1 MLTEWEHLKS
11 VICVVPQKIRFF
23 AAKYFNMKKRVNVVT
38 MGCSKNLV
46 DSEVLLNQLERG
58 KFEVMHDSNETG
70 FDAVFV
76 NTCGFIH
83 DAKQESIDM
92 ILDYAEAKKRG
103 EIDKLFV
110 MGCLSE
116 RYQKDLETEIPEV
129 DKYFGKFD
137 MKAMVD
143 ELKVTY
149 QPEYIY
155 ERKITTPSHFAYLK
169 ISEGCNRSCSFCAI
183 PKMTGRHQS
192 RTIESLVKEARYLA
206 KKGVKELLVIAQDL
220 SYYGIDIYGK
230 NRLAELMQ
238 EISKVD
244 GIEWIRLHYLYPTK
258 FPTDILPIMRDNPK
272 VCKYLDM
279 PLQHISNP
287 VLKNMLR
294 HVTREETES
303 LIKKIKTEVPG
314 VVLRTTMLVGF
325 PGETDADFNELKQ
338 FIEETKFERLGV
350 FPYSEEDG
358 TYAAKLFA
366 DDVPEELKQ
375 ARADKIMEVQQL
387 ISAQLNQQKIGQ
399 CFKVI
404 IDRREDGFF
413 VGRTEFDSPEVDGEV
428 LVSSDVELKKGTF
441 VNVEITGAEDYDLYA
456 KVV

>member
-1 MLTEWEHLKS
+1 MT
-11 VICVVPQKIRFF
+11 
-23 AAKYFNMKKRVNVVT
+23 KKRVNVVT

-70 FDAVFV
+70 FDAVFI

-103 EIDKLFV
+103 EINKLFV

-116 RYQKDLETEIPEV
+116 RYQNDLETEIPEV

-183 PKMTGRHQS
+183 PKMTGKHNS
-192 RTIESLVKEARYLA
+192 RTIESLVKETRYLA
-206 KKGVKELLVIAQDL
+206 KKGVKELLIIAQDL

-230 NRLAELMQ
+230 NRLAELIT
-238 EISKVD
+238 EVSKVD
-244 GIEWIRLHYLYPTK
+244 GIEWVRLHYLYPTK
-258 FPTDILPIMRDNPK
+258 FPMDILPVMRENPK

-279 PLQHISNP
+279 PLQHIANP

-294 HVTREETES
+294 HVTREETET
-303 LIKKIKTEVPG
+303 LIQKIKEEVPG
-314 VVLRTTMLVGF
+314 VIIRTTMLVGF
-325 PGETDADFNELKQ
+325 PGETEADFQELKD
-338 FIEETKFERLGV
+338 FVRTMKFERLGV

-358 TYAAKLFA
+358 TYAAQKFDDTVPA
-366 DDVPEELKQ
+366 DVKQ
-375 ARADKIMEVQQL
+375 ARADEIMEIQQQV
-387 ISAQLNQQKIGQ
+387 SAGLNRQKIGEV
-399 CFKVI
+399 FKVI
-404 IDRREDGFF
+404 IDRKEDGFF
-413 VGRTEFDSPEVDGEV
+413 IGRTQFDSPEVDGEV
-428 LVSSDVELKKGTF
+428 LITSEIELQKGTF
-441 VNVEITGAEDYDLYA
+441 VDVVITGSEDYDLYG
-456 KVV
+456 KIMHS